1 MARTKIKKTNSQLIK
16 LIEDLKTKSRAEEV
30 LIWSDIAKRLEKPTR
45 NYAEVNLSQ
54 INRYTKD
61 SETVIVPGK
70 VLGSGI
76 LDHTVKVAALG
87 FSSTAKEKI
96 GVKGECL
103 SIKGLMEENPKGSG
117 VRILR

>member
-1 MARTKIKKTNSQLIK
+1 MARRKIKKTNFQLTE
-16 LIEDLKTKSRAEEV
+16 LIEDLKTKSRSEEV
-30 LIWSDIAKRLEKPTR
+30 LIWRDIANRLEKPTR
-45 NYAEVNLSQ
+45 SFAEVNLSR

-70 VLGSGI
+70 VLGSGV

-87 FSSTAKEKI
+87 FSSAAKEKI
-96 GVKGECL
+96 GAKGECL
-103 SIKGLMEENPKGSG
+103 SIESLMEENPKGSG